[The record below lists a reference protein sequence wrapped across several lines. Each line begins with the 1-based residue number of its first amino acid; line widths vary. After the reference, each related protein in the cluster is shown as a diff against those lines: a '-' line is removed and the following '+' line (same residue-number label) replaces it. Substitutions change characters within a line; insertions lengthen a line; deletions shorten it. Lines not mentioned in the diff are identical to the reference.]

1 MPPRVFPGGL
11 FARRSPSVRWLIG
24 AIAIT
29 ILVIVSASVTDAGRS
44 ALGWAGV
51 DRANRPNVL
60 VIVADDMRADSMWVM
75 PTVNHL
81 AERGITF
88 TRAYAT
94 TPLCCPSRA
103 SILTGL
109 YARHHGVMRNSPPD
123 GGVEAFDDRST
134 LATWL
139 QAAGVRTGMIG
150 RYLNRYRDTLDIPP
164 GWDDWFGIWDLG
176 DQYYKY
182 RVNDNGERLYFSTAP
197 DDYSTRV
204 IGREA
209 IQFLE
214 QHRDRPFMLMLNPR
228 TPHEPATEDFLDVGD
243 FKDRD
248 IPLPPSYD
256 EEDVSD
262 KPRWIQRLPRLTAD
276 GREEIEEFR
285 RRQLGSLVSLDRA
298 IASVVEALRADGRLD
313 HTWIIFTSDNG
324 LMLGEHRIGITKSCP
339 HEECARIPL
348 VVIPPGGLS
357 PPRVDDRLVANI
369 DFAPTIAAI
378 QGAEPATPVDGLDMR
393 PLLSGEATEWRDA
406 LILEHP
412 LKNDEDMRFFAVV
425 TPDRKYV
432 RYLNEEDEE
441 LYDIVAD
448 PYELTNLAADPG
460 WAAEKARLS
469 AQLDALLGDDGVAR
483 GP

>member
-1 MPPRVFPGGL
+1 LPRRALPGGP
-11 FARRSPSVRWLIG
+11 FARRTRSARWLLG
-24 AIAIT
+24 AVAIT

-51 DRANRPNVL
+51 DRPNRPNVL
-60 VIVADDMRADSMWVM
+60 VIVADDMRADSMSAM
-75 PTVNHL
+75 PTVNRL

-109 YARHHGVMRNSPPD
+109 YARHHGVMRNSPPS

-134 LATWL
+134 VATWL

-150 RYLNRYRDTLDIPP
+150 RYLTQYRDTLDVPP
-164 GWDDWFGIWDLG
+164 GWDHWFGIWDLG

-182 RVNDNGERLYFSTAP
+182 RVNDNGERRFFGAAP

-209 IQFLE
+209 IKFLE
-214 QHRDRPFMLMLNPR
+214 QDRARPFMLMLNPR
-228 TPHEPATEDFLDVGD
+228 TPHEPATEDYLDVGD
-243 FKDRD
+243 FKDREL
-248 IPLPPSYD
+248 PLPPSYD
-256 EEDVSD
+256 EADVSD
-262 KPRWIQRLPRLTAD
+262 KPGWIQRLPRLTPDA
-276 GREEIEEFR
+276 REEIEDFR

-313 HTWIIFTSDNG
+313 DTWIIFTSDNG
-324 LMLGEHRIGITKSCP
+324 LMLGEHRIGVTKSCA
-339 HEECARIPL
+339 HEECTRIPL
-348 VVIPPGGLS
+348 VVVPPAGLAAA
-357 PPRVDDRLVANI
+357 RVEDRLVANI
-369 DFAPTIAAI
+369 DFAPTIAGI
-378 QGAEPATPVDGLDMR
+378 QGTEAATPVDGRDMR
-393 PLLSGEATEWRDA
+393 PLLNGEATEWRDG

-412 LKNDEDMRFFAVV
+412 LKNEEDMRFFAVV
-425 TPDRKYV
+425 TADRKYV

-441 LYDIVAD
+441 LYDLLAD
-448 PYELTNLAADPG
+448 PYELSNLAADPG
-460 WAAEKARLS
+460 WSAEKARLS
-469 AQLDALLGDDGVAR
+469 ARLDALLGDDAATAA
-483 GP
+483 P